1 MKVKE
6 LRWLLSNMNDND
18 EVVIKEHNENIVYVK
33 SVEEVHERQNYDF
46 GETFG

>member
-33 SVEEVHERQNYDF
+33 KC
-46 GETFG
+46 